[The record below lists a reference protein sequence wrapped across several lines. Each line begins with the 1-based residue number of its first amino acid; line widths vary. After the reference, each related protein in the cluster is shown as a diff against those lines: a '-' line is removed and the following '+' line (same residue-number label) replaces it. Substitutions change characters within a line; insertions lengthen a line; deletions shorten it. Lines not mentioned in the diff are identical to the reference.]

1 LKPATRAEVGKK
13 SRDQGNWVQAA
24 MIPLDIY
31 EPVRIILSHD
41 GNEKV

>member
-13 SRDQGNWVQAA
+13 PRDQGNWVQAA
-24 MIPLDIY
+24 VILFEIY